1 MKLKTR
7 SYHVPS
13 ELLVRLRNSQSA
25 EPGQAD
31 SVQSVGKVV
40 ARYPLGGQSLASE
53 SFSPQE
59 ILHLKLEP
67 GQSLEAAIQRLEA
80 DPGVAYAVTNDI
92 IEAFQ
97 DPQETRPD
105 DLHPE
110 LYGMEKISAP
120 RAWTQQVGSRQQ
132 GPLVGI
138 IDSGTDYTHPDLVN
152 NIWTNPNEVANG
164 IDDDGNGVVDD
175 LHGYD
180 AAGKDGDPMDDGSH
194 GTHVAGTVAAEGNN
208 GQGVVGVAWQAR
220 LMPLKFLAGG
230 YGSMADAI
238 AALTYADS
246 QGVRLTQNSWGG
258 PNPNQALVDT
268 MKASPALHICA
279 AGNSSNDSDVKPL
292 FPAAYPLDNILSVAA
307 TDQNDQLASFSNY
320 GRQSVDLAAPGVGIY
335 STIPGADFG
344 HKSGTS
350 MATPHVSGAASV
362 VLTEF
367 PDLTNQQ
374 LKDRLMFS
382 TDRLPQLEGVVGSGG
397 RLNLAQALEH
407 DETAPGS
414 VGDFQGEAASPSQVR
429 LSWLASGDDAQ
440 SGRAAGYELAY
451 SDKPFGEDAFGRQHQ
466 VPLGPPKESGQR
478 EQAGFEL
485 TPSARE
491 RELYVGLRAVDNVGN
506 RSPLSVTRVKVPAA
520 YVAFEDGPE
529 NWTAEGQWGREVVP
543 GRGPVWSD
551 SPGEFY
557 RRDQDASL
565 TSKSFSLR
573 DFSSATLQFEC
584 RHDLEIN
591 FDKVHLEVRSEEG
604 EWKGLKAYNLLAGWE
619 KQTFD
624 LAEFAGQDQV
634 QLRFRLK
641 TDGDVHKEG
650 FQFDRL
656 VITGEPSSTAPSPR

>member
-7 SYHVPS
+7 SPHMPN
-13 ELLVRLRNSQSA
+13 ELLVRLKQSQPTGVQSA
-25 EPGQAD
+25 VSLEGLGQ
-31 SVQSVGKVV
+31 VV
-40 ARYPLGGQSLASE
+40 ARYPLGGQPSSVDL
-53 SFSPQE
+53 FSSQE
-59 ILHLKLEP
+59 ILHLKLEQ
-67 GQSLEAAIQRLEA
+67 GQSLEAAIETLES
-80 DPGVAYAVTNDI
+80 DPRVAYAVTNDI
-92 IEAFQ
+92 VEELKS
-97 DPQETRPD
+97 PTESRPN

-110 LYGMEKISAP
+110 LYGMERISAP
-120 RAWTQQVGSRQQ
+120 KAWSQQVGSRAE
-132 GPLVGI
+132 GPLVGV

-164 IDDDGNGVVDD
+164 LDDDGNGIVDD
-175 LHGYD
+175 IHGYD

-258 PNPNQALVDT
+258 SNPNQALVDA

-292 FPAAYPLDNILSVAA
+292 YPAAYPLDNILSVAA
-307 TDQNDQLASFSNY
+307 TDQQDQLASFSNY
-320 GRQSVDLAAPGVGIY
+320 GSVSVDLAAPGVGIY

-367 PDLTNQQ
+367 PELTNKQ

-382 TDRLPQLEGVVGSGG
+382 TDRLPQLEGVVASGG

-407 DETAPGS
+407 DEIAPGALNQLKS
-414 VGDFQGEAASPSQVR
+414 SARSATEVEV
-429 LSWLASGDDAQ
+429 SWVASGDDDT
-440 SGRAAGYELAY
+440 SGRAAAYELAY
-451 SDKPFGEDAFGRQHQ
+451 STAPFKEEEFNRQHQ
-466 VPLGPPKESGQR
+466 VRLGRPEEPGTPERASFQ
-478 EQAGFEL
+478 L
-485 TPSARE
+485 TPSASE
-491 RELYVGLRAVDNVGN
+491 RELFVGIRAVDNVGN
-506 RSPLSVTRVKVPAA
+506 RSPLQMSKVRVPAA
-520 YVAFEDGPE
+520 HVAFEDGPE

-557 RRDQDASL
+557 GRDQNASL
-565 TSKSFSLR
+565 TSKTFSLQ
-573 DFSSATLQFEC
+573 DFSSARLQFEC

-591 FDKVHLEVRSEEG
+591 FDKIHLEVRSGKG
-604 EWKGLKAYNLLAGWE
+604 EWSQLHAYNLLAGWE
-619 KQTFD
+619 KQNFD
-624 LAEFAGQDQV
+624 LSQFAGHDSVQV
-634 QLRFRLK
+634 RFRLK
-641 TDGDVHKEG
+641 TDGDVHKDG

-656 VITGEPSSTAPSPR
+656 VVSGDPA